1 MADDK
6 KVAEPQQ
13 EAQDSQPRNRS
24 KRLFLLLPVILMLG
38 AAGFVGWTYMNGRLT
53 STIQEGPAPPPPPES
68 PAPTVSLKP
77 FVVNL
82 VEDGDVP
89 RYLKI
94 EFDLELRRGSP
105 VEEVE
110 AKMAELRDAIIVL
123 LSSKRPKDLI
133 TIEGKDRLRDEIIT
147 RVNSRLQAAT
157 ATRVFFKQFIIQ

>member
-1 MADDK
+1 
-6 KVAEPQQ
+6 
-13 EAQDSQPRNRS
+13 
-24 KRLFLLLPVILMLG
+24 
-38 AAGFVGWTYMNGRLT
+38 
-53 STIQEGPAPPPPPES
+53 
-68 PAPTVSLKP
+68 
-77 FVVNL
+77 
-82 VEDGDVP
+82 
-89 RYLKI
+89 
-94 EFDLELRRGSP
+94 